1 MKKIL
6 VAEDDPASREF
17 LVEALGGLGYEVIE
31 AQDGEEALRKAL
43 LSLPDLILLDI
54 QMPLLDGYGVLRRLR
69 EDARFAATPI
79 LTLTAYAMPEEREK
93 TLRAGFNA
101 HLSKPLN
108 VSLLRGEIAR
118 YLAPQPPS

>member
-17 LVEALGGLGYEVIE
+17 LVEVLDGLGYEVIVAE
-31 AQDGEEALRKAL
+31 NGEEALRKAFAT
-43 LSLPDLILLDI
+43 SPDLILLDI

-93 TLRAGFNA
+93 TLRAGFDA

-108 VSLLRGEIAR
+108 VSALREEIER
-118 YLAPQPPS
+118 YLAPQPQR